1 MALSSD
7 PFPLSLQPL
16 SEVLRTYCDSI
27 ELRLI
32 RAFNP
37 SETWAV

>member
-1 MALSSD
+1 MTAVGTQRRSVQD
-7 PFPLSLQPL
+7 NLQPL

-32 RAFNP
+32 L
-37 SETWAV
+37 WH